1 VIITGC
7 ILQGFKG
14 IAESF
19 TLQLKPGVNLVTGGN
34 ESGKS
39 TLCEGILSALFAP
52 PSSSAFLN
60 WSHPETCRILLFFST
75 PRGRFRIAKDFV
87 RHSVD
92 LSTWD
97 PAKSAFVS
105 MTQDLTQATSLL
117 AKELGG
123 VDEAVYRTLFLLQPP
138 RRSSIR
144 PAPEVASAVQ
154 PSSAPTEPGVPPEKR
169 KDRLQELKGFLET
182 HKKIREAELLL
193 DSLRLQS
200 DETRATLQGLTTQEE
215 ERQTIREALER
226 FEPLASLTTAS
237 LLPQIAE
244 YQKAIEKREGDARD
258 IAQKI
263 DEEQARMA
271 LIPSTPIYQHRLF
284 LIGGGVLLASLV
296 AAQFLPYVSA
306 GVLIGLGCIAG
317 ALVQFLTWSQNR
329 DKIRKVLLGLEF
341 QLKKGLDLRVSR
353 QFQSLMD
360 LLPRTGCQEVSEL
373 ATKLRQRDAL
383 MEKLAALDKKIA
395 GLSAEADSAALA
407 ERRKSLEEAIQ
418 LAEEEL
424 RSLGFVPEPSEVQR
438 EIEELERGT
447 ASPQG
452 SLLSSKEGPPQP
464 ADTLLPALERLLGG
478 LSPSLVSAIETQAS
492 RLISHM
498 TAGRYT
504 HIHRTS
510 EDGLRLGLAGNQ
522 EERPLVELSD
532 GTQDQAMLAWHLALL
547 TAIPQ
552 ASSVPLLLDDPF
564 VRVDGERRKR
574 LIPFLQSL
582 ARTHQVVLF
591 SHEAWIPT
599 DVANVVP
606 LARANNRTPSS
617 GVA

>member
-1 VIITGC
+1 
-7 ILQGFKG
+7 
-14 IAESF
+14 
-19 TLQLKPGVNLVTGGN
+19 
-34 ESGKS
+34 
-39 TLCEGILSALFAP
+39 
-52 PSSSAFLN
+52 
-60 WSHPETCRILLFFST
+60 
-75 PRGRFRIAKDFV
+75 
-87 RHSVD
+87 
-92 LSTWD
+92 
-97 PAKSAFVS
+97 
-105 MTQDLTQATSLL
+105 
-117 AKELGG
+117 
-123 VDEAVYRTLFLLQPP
+123 
-138 RRSSIR
+138 
-144 PAPEVASAVQ
+144 
-154 PSSAPTEPGVPPEKR
+154 
-169 KDRLQELKGFLET
+169 
-182 HKKIREAELLL
+182 
-193 DSLRLQS
+193 
-200 DETRATLQGLTTQEE
+200 
-215 ERQTIREALER
+215 
-226 FEPLASLTTAS
+226 
-237 LLPQIAE
+237 
-244 YQKAIEKREGDARD
+244 
-258 IAQKI
+258 
-263 DEEQARMA
+263 
-271 LIPSTPIYQHRLF
+271 
-284 LIGGGVLLASLV
+284 V